1 MIVLCDTLADRF
13 RAVLQ
18 ENKGGYHEKIVAL
31 LTVFL
36 MFASV
41 LSACSP
47 SAPAATTEST
57 TTQESA
63 VNKDLV
69 IYNDAAMLSQGPNGE
84 AAVPI
89 NTLQLTDD
97 DIAKIKA
104 GGFKAAIIS
113 AGSGEWYGAI
123 ERGAIAQCEALGI
136 EVVFTSECNF
146 DPAKQ
151 ATDVESSLALEPD
164 ILITLPV
171 DPVSAAQALQPA
183 VDAGVKIVFMD
194 NGVDGYTPG
203 EQYLAIVTGDQWG
216 MGRAAAKLVSEA
228 VGGSGDV
235 GMIWYDA
242 DYFITNN
249 RDNKFEETIQN
260 DYPNIK
266 IVSKMGFAAE
276 NATGDVASA
285 MVLQNP
291 SIKAIYCS
299 WDVAAEGI
307 VSTLRSM
314 GREDIKVVTMDL
326 GATNDLDMASGG
338 IVFGT
343 TCDMPFDEGEAMIKI
358 AAMSL
363 IGKEVGT
370 FYTAGLLIV
379 TKDNLADSWYLSLRK
394 DLPESIQKI
403 LG

>member
-1 MIVLCDTLADRF
+1 MKKF
-13 RAVLQ
+13 
-18 ENKGGYHEKIVAL
+18 VAL

-47 SAPAATTEST
+47 SAPTADATEST

-63 VNKDLV
+63 VNTDLV
-69 IYNDAAMLSQGPNGE
+69 IYNDAAMLSKGPNGE
-84 AAVPI
+84 VAVPI

-216 MGRAAAKLVSEA
+216 MGRAAAQLVSDA

-249 RDNKFEETIQN
+249 RDNKFEETIRN
-260 DYPNIK
+260 DYPNIN

-285 MVLQNP
+285 MILQNP

-326 GATNDLDMASGG
+326 GATNDLDMASDG

-343 TCDMPFDEGEAMIKI
+343 TCDMPYDEGEAMIKI

-370 FYTAGLLIV
+370 FYTAGLLNV
-379 TKDNLADSWYLSLRK
+379 TKENLADSWYLSLRK